1 MFCFLHD
8 NVRRVQD
15 ITEALWGA
23 RVSPS
28 TVSELN
34 QKIYAQIETWRNQ
47 PIEGHHPYVYL
58 DGL

>member
-1 MFCFLHD
+1 ME
-8 NVRRVQD
+8 D

-34 QKIYAQIETWRNQ
+34 KKVYERIEEWRNR
-47 PIEGHHPYVYL
+47 PIEGWHPYVIWTASC
-58 DGL
+58 